1 MNDQKQ
7 HIITSHSC
15 NYVLHLCLCS
25 AFLTPP
31 MYVHMRYWDWECLN
45 RHVEPLMLVMFLPIL
60 IYITERCGNA
70 EIDTNSFLSSRRG
83 WCLCFL
89 LPDCSVM
96 LSYVFKKNL
105 SWAIPPLCY
114 ASCTSQ
120 GQTELHILKNRFV
133 GNSFFPHQ
141 SFLIRAS
148 LFRGLQ
154 RLRSHLYSNFSLSSI
169 IGAWLC
175 PSLISRQTSEGL
187 LTASVGSLTFWK
199 CASFYHL

>member
-15 NYVLHLCLCS
+15 NYVLHLCLYS

-31 MYVHMRYWDWECLN
+31 MYMHMRYWDSECLN
-45 RHVEPLMLVMFLPIL
+45 RYVKPLMLVMFLPIL

-83 WCLCFL
+83 WCLCLL

-96 LSYVFKKNL
+96 LSYVFKKFVTSNSTPVL
-105 SWAIPPLCY
+105 CFLHFPWTNWKTGSWE
-114 ASCTSQ
+114 T
-120 GQTELHILKNRFV
+120 H
-133 GNSFFPHQ
+133 FFPHQ
-141 SFLIRAS
+141 SFPICAS

-154 RLRSHLYSNFSLSSI
+154 RLRSHLYSNFS
-169 IGAWLC
+169 
-175 PSLISRQTSEGL
+175 
-187 LTASVGSLTFWK
+187 
-199 CASFYHL
+199 